1 VLFASFIPSDIEVDK
16 KIGSV
21 DFMTKGEKLEY
32 RVHYGFLS
40 AGEATVQVHPE
51 LYIINNKICYKATCF
66 GKSVGAFDL
75 ITRIRDTWGTYMD
88 TSTLLPQRSYR
99 DITEGKYKLKEG
111 VYFYHDK
118 GIADAERDHNGVT
131 KKTYQ
136 VPFGVQ
142 DIISGFYFLRK
153 FDYNKMKVN
162 DTIKISAFFEDKL
175 YDFKIKYVGKTKIDT
190 KFGDIQAIKLVPIM
204 PDNQLFNGENSIS
217 VFLSDDKNKIPVR
230 MQAEMF
236 VGSVKVDLVKYS
248 GLKNPICFK

>member
-1 VLFASFIPSDIEVDK
+1 LASFIPSDID
-16 KIGSV
+16 IDQNNGSA
-21 DFMTKGEKLEY
+21 DFMAKGEKLEF

-51 LYIINNKICYKATCF
+51 SYIINNKVCYKATCF

-118 GIADAERDHNGVT
+118 GVADAERDHNGVT
-131 KKTYQ
+131 KKTYT
-136 VPFGVQ
+136 VPYGVQ

-162 DTIKISAFFEDKL
+162 DTIKINAFFEDKL

-190 KFGDIQAIKLVPIM
+190 KFGDIQVIKLVPIM

>member
-1 VLFASFIPSDIEVDK
+1 
-16 KIGSV
+16 
-21 DFMTKGEKLEY
+21 
-32 RVHYGFLS
+32 
-40 AGEATVQVHPE
+40 
-51 LYIINNKICYKATCF
+51 
-66 GKSVGAFDL
+66 
-75 ITRIRDTWGTYMD
+75 
-88 TSTLLPQRSYR
+88 
-99 DITEGKYKLKEG
+99 LKEG

-118 GIADAERDHNGVT
+118 GVADAERDHNGVT
-131 KKTYQ
+131 KKTYT
-136 VPFGVQ
+136 VPYGVQ

-162 DTIKISAFFEDKL
+162 DTIKINAFFEDKL

-190 KFGDIQAIKLVPIM
+190 KFGDIQVIKLVPIM